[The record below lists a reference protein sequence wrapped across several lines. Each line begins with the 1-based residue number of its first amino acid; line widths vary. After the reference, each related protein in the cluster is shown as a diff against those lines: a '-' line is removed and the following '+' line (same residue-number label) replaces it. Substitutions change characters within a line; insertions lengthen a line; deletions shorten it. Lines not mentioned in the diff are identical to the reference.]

1 MFYQHKPLST
11 SLHDKSLHLLT
22 CCCRRASIHLSDLV
36 EVMPLEVNCR
46 IKKKKTTLK
55 IVSSFHQSRPV
66 TERKYQAP
74 LFNSNRLFRQIF
86 NLSFITNLHLHT
98 DSTVQSV
105 LLLDSTEVYEVVAV
119 CANIQSNCPKTLRR
133 RLQVNSLGKLLLL
146 HTKQIT
152 RYRLNWFVTQREHR
166 IWSRSSVS
174 VIKIRPDQSGS
185 NLPLHI
191 LLWSAASYR
200 IKICTWSTCMKVH
213 HRNVIH
219 DARSVFY
226 GTCSPPPPP
235 SANCWCGADTW
246 YMIRKLLNIAA
257 VFTSARR
264 LHVLVVLACREWI
277 VYLTHYNREGAQP
290 FNEGNNNET
299 DLVQMPL
306 IKSPQHEPEL
316 LNP

>member
-1 MFYQHKPLST
+1 MVCYSEGTSDMEQELGVCDKNQARSKWKQSASSYPPVVCCILSHQD
-11 SLHDKSLHLLT
+11 LHMID
-22 CCCRRASIHLSDLV
+22 
-36 EVMPLEVNCR
+36 
-46 IKKKKTTLK
+46 
-55 IVSSFHQSRPV
+55 
-66 TERKYQAP
+66 
-74 LFNSNRLFRQIF
+74 
-86 NLSFITNLHLHT
+86 
-98 DSTVQSV
+98 
-105 LLLDSTEVYEVVAV
+105 
-119 CANIQSNCPKTLRR
+119 
-133 RLQVNSLGKLLLL
+133 
-146 HTKQIT
+146 
-152 RYRLNWFVTQREHR
+152 
-166 IWSRSSVS
+166 
-174 VIKIRPDQSGS
+174 
-185 NLPLHI
+185 
-191 LLWSAASYR
+191 
-200 IKICTWSTCMKVH
+200 CTKVH

-277 VYLTHYNREGAQP
+277 VYPTHYNREGAQP
-290 FNEGNNNET
+290 FNKGNNNET